1 MERTFPGMRIRTLFF
16 ASYKELVGTGEL
28 WLDLDGDGD
37 RRTGP
42 AVQYLHLASEGRVAP
57 GSRVNRTYAAAAHP
71 LAEGDELAFIPPVAG
86 G

>member
-1 MERTFPGMRIRTLFF
+1 MRIRTLFF

-28 WLDLDGDGD
+28 WLDLPAGSTVSDAVREIRGKGRGFDILPD
-37 RRTGP
+37 EP
-42 AVQYLHLASEGRVAP
+42 AVA
-57 GSRVNRTYAAAAHP
+57 VNRTYAAAAHP